1 MDVDVWID
9 TIMASLR
16 AQANA
21 WTAYQA
27 AIAALCIVLAIGLAR
42 LIEPRIEARLRHIS
56 GQPRLLR
63 ALVVVTRRTKWMV
76 LAAILWIA
84 VGVLRELTAPANSH
98 LLLIAAQLATAWAV
112 ISILSRVI
120 QSRPM
125 ARIVAI
131 GGWIVAA
138 LYIVGWLEPAKTLLD
153 SAGFSIGERR
163 LSLLTLLY
171 GLAILAVAL
180 WFTSVAGSVLERRLR
195 SSDLLTP
202 SAQVLAA
209 KFAKAAMIFAAI
221 AMALAAVGFDLTVL
235 TVFSGAFGLGLAL
248 SLQKVASNLMSGV
261 IILMDRSI
269 KPGDVIEVG
278 NTFGWISSLRARY
291 VSVITR
297 DGAEYLIPNENF
309 VTEQVIN
316 WSYSSRR
323 IRQEIKF
330 GVTYECD
337 PHAVRRFTA
346 EAVAKLERVLSV
358 PAPVCHLV
366 EFGDSSLNFVL
377 RFWIEDPE
385 EGLMNVKGLA
395 MLAVWDALKENGVS
409 IPYPHRDIILR
420 EARPGASEA
429 SQQQSTT
436 EP

>member
-9 TIMASLR
+9 TIAASLR
-16 AQANA
+16 ALATA

-27 AIAALCIVLAIGLAR
+27 AIAVACAALAFGLTR
-42 LIEPRIEARLRHIS
+42 LIEPRIEARLRRIS

-63 ALVVVTRRTKWMV
+63 ALVVVTRRMQWIL
-76 LAAILWIA
+76 LAVGLWIA
-84 VGVLRELTAPANSH
+84 VGVLHDLTEQANGH
-98 LLLIAAQLATAWAV
+98 LLRLAARLATAWVV

-120 QSRPM
+120 QSRPR
-125 ARIVAI
+125 ARFVAI
-131 GGWIVAA
+131 VGWIVAA
-138 LYIVGWLEPAKTLLD
+138 LFIVGWLEPAKHLLD

-171 GLAILAVAL
+171 GLAVLAVAL
-180 WFTSVAGSVLERRLR
+180 WFAAVAGTVLEQRLR
-195 SSDLLTP
+195 TSELLTP

-221 AMALAAVGFDLTVL
+221 AMALSAVGFDLTAL

-269 KPGDVIEVG
+269 KPGDVIQLG
-278 NTFGWISSLRARY
+278 STFGWISSLRARY

-297 DGAEYLIPNENF
+297 DGAEYLIPNETF

-316 WSYSSRR
+316 WSYSDRR
-323 IRQEIKF
+323 IRQEVRF
-330 GVTYECD
+330 GVTYDCD
-337 PHAVRRFTA
+337 PHEVRRFTSA
-346 EAVAKLERVLSV
+346 AVAKVNRVLST

-385 EGLMNVKGLA
+385 EGLMNVKGQA
-395 MLAVWDALKENGVS
+395 MLAVWDALKEHGVG
-409 IPYPHRDIILR
+409 IPYPHREIIVR
-420 EARPGASEA
+420 DGRPPAAG
-429 SQQQSTT
+429 T
-436 EP
+436 